1 MVTNIA
7 TLPNAPSSLQAMARG
22 ERAATAPVGPN
33 TQGQGNVG
41 NAGAATFEDV
51 LGSIDTL
58 MSRLTTQKSRISR
71 PASQRPDPLSTQ
83 PPIPSTQMVLHT
95 STVPA
100 SHTVNSAYNG
110 ATETMEDTEREG
122 TETAKERFVPADNS
136 MFDVFEE
143 TYATQI
149 VGRLG
154 KGGKGKRRV
163 VETIEL

>member
-1 MVTNIA
+1 
-7 TLPNAPSSLQAMARG
+7 
-22 ERAATAPVGPN
+22 
-33 TQGQGNVG
+33 
-41 NAGAATFEDV
+41 
-51 LGSIDTL
+51 
-58 MSRLTTQKSRISR
+58 
-71 PASQRPDPLSTQ
+71 
-83 PPIPSTQMVLHT
+83 MVLHA
-95 STVPA
+95 STVPT
-100 SHTVNSAYNG
+100 SHTANSASNG
-110 ATETMEDTEREG
+110 ANEAMVYTEREG

>member
-1 MVTNIA
+1 
-7 TLPNAPSSLQAMARG
+7 MARG

-33 TQGQGNVG
+33 SQGQGNGG
-41 NAGAATFEDV
+41 NGGAATFEDV

-58 MSRLTTQKSRISR
+58 MSRLTTQKSQISR
-71 PASQRPDPLSTQ
+71 PASQRSIPLSTQ
-83 PPIPSTQMVLHT
+83 PLIPYTQMVLHT
-95 STVPA
+95 STVPNP
-100 SHTVNSAYNG
+100 HTANSAFNG
-110 ATETMEDTEREG
+110 VIETMEYNEREG

-154 KGGKGKRRV
+154 KGGKGRRRV
-163 VETIEL
+163 VESIEI